1 MRDESPDR
9 AALIRAGRA
18 AFRPD
23 PSDRERVLQSLTG
36 ALGAGALVDGARHAK
51 LAKSVAPASSAVPA
65 WVLGGLGALAIGG
78 AVVVAAH
85 PVGEDAVAGCG
96 LRRPLA
102 ALGRADALVPHPAP
116 GERRRSSCR
125 TAARGRPVRAHRKPV
140 ARSSAASTLPDS
152 LPEEVRVLSRAEQQL
167 NSGHADE
174 ALRTLAEHER
184 RFPSGALA
192 EERMAARVQAL
203 CALGRLAAA
212 RAELARFA
220 QAYPRSP
227 HLDRA
232 RRLCVLDAP

>member
-36 ALGAGALVDGARHAK
+36 ALGPGALIDGARPAK
-51 LAKSVAPASSAVPA
+51 LTKSVAPAASPVPA

-78 AVVVAAH
+78 VVVLAAH
-85 PVGEDAVAGCG
+85 PWARTPSQAAVSVAPS
-96 LRRPLA
+96 LPSAEPTPSSPIPPPANADDRA
-102 ALGRADALVPHPAP
+102 AEPRHAEGPSGAP
-116 GERRRSSCR
+116 
-125 TAARGRPVRAHRKPV
+125 KPV
-140 ARSSAASTLPDS
+140 ARSSAASTVSDS
-152 LPEEVRVLSRAEQQL
+152 LPEEVRMLSRAEEQL

-184 RFPSGALA
+184 RFPGGALA

-227 HLDRA
+227 HVDRA
-232 RRLCVLDAP
+232 RRFCVVEAR